1 MTDRMEKMIE
11 ELLDRVVRLET
22 RLCKVLEHM
31 DIPIERQK
39 AGAAVFK
46 YRNGV
51 DISGEK
57 C

>member
-1 MTDRMEKMIE
+1 MSDRTEKMVE

-22 RLCKVLEHM
+22 RMCKLMEALHV
-31 DIPIERQK
+31 PVERETSRP
-39 AGAAVFK
+39 AVFK

-51 DISGEK
+51 DISREK